1 MAVDAGRHKPV
12 SSAGP
17 ALRGGMCFSNMSSR
31 NGLSRVESHVC
42 DPTTPRPLCG
52 IHSASEL
59 DANCRVGKIEKVVKE
74 QFSQGLQIESE
85 KFELKVPRDEDVC

>member
-1 MAVDAGRHKPV
+1 MAVDAGRHTPV

-17 ALRGGMCFSNMSSR
+17 ALRGGMGFSNMSSR

-42 DPTTPRPLCG
+42 DPSTSRPLRG

-59 DANCRVGKIEKVVKE
+59 DANCRVGKIGEAAKG
-74 QFSQGLQIESE
+74 QFSQGLPNRVRE
-85 KFELKVPRDEDVC
+85 V